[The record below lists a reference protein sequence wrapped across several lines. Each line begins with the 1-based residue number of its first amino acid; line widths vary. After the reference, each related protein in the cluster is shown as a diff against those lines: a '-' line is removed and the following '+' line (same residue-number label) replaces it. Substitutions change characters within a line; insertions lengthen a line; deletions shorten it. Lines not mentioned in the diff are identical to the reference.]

1 MEIRLPRTPKR
12 PCHNISKGIL
22 SSADTVTSRFAGAA
36 VFCVVTAIVVAAQEQ
51 SAPNLNAT
59 VGSLANFDYTVRMN
73 AARTLRRI
81 PASVVVPAL
90 VQAVRSHPDEFVR
103 FRALVLLTGFPYSGM
118 TDLIRGLLKDRN
130 DRLRE
135 AAYSWLA
142 QHPDPALI
150 PSLMIALQT
159 EGAEFVRPALIKALT
174 VVGTT
179 PDVQRALVA
188 ETGRGLDFFRSAVI
202 EALGD
207 TRRSYALETIAAI
220 AKVDGPL
227 QDDAVI
233 ALGRIGDRRAVPTL
247 NSIEKPEPG
256 LTAALH
262 AAVCL
267 LGDDCPGHIKALSET
282 ITRVR
287 EPVQN
292 VRAAAAALSTI
303 AAGSSDAASSA
314 LLAVSSNVDTVVHEQ
329 VAVALATA
337 ALRNPDHFIA
347 WFQGLPADRQGT
359 AMMLI
364 QDGFARL
371 ENDYAEEQFFVAV
384 RGAYWKAAEE
394 SPQRILLATLI
405 QKLDF

>member
-1 MEIRLPRTPKR
+1 
-12 PCHNISKGIL
+12 
-22 SSADTVTSRFAGAA
+22 
-36 VFCVVTAIVVAAQEQ
+36 
-51 SAPNLNAT
+51 
-59 VGSLANFDYTVRMN
+59 MN

-90 VQAVRSHPDEFVR
+90 VQAVRSHPDEFIR

-135 AAYSWLA
+135 IAYSWLA
-142 QHPDPALI
+142 QHPDPTLV
-150 PSLMIALQT
+150 PTLMSALQT
-159 EGAEFVRPALIKALT
+159 EGAEFVRPALIKALA

-179 PDVQRALVA
+179 TEVQRALIA
-188 ETGRGLDFFRSAVI
+188 EIGRGLDFFRSAVI

-207 TRRSYALETIAAI
+207 KRTSYALDPIAAI

-233 ALGRIGDRRAVPTL
+233 ALGKIGDRRAVSTL
-247 NSIEKPEPG
+247 NSIEKPGPD
-256 LTAALH
+256 LTTSLH
-262 AAVCL
+262 AAICL

-282 ITRVR
+282 ISRVR
-287 EPVQN
+287 EPAQN
-292 VRAAAAALSTI
+292 VRAAASALATI
-303 AAGSSDAASSA
+303 AANGSEAATSA
-314 LLAVSSNVDTVVHEQ
+314 LLAASPDADDLVRQQ
-329 VAVALATA
+329 VAVALATV
-337 ALRNPDHFIA
+337 ALRNPDHVIT
-347 WFQGLPADRQGT
+347 WFQSLPADRQST

-384 RGAYWKAAEE
+384 RGAYWKTAEE
-394 SPQRILLATLI
+394 SPQRVLLATLI